1 MTTNYQLSNP
11 STRALQSLS
20 HETWSRILSLA
31 KFYGWHPMGTLPP
44 FIQNLRGVPQEAW
57 DGTYLRADGQS
68 VVAEDALMLAIA
80 LRMSLDDIPDV
91 NPDRELTLKDDL
103 PEWLSPAE
111 KALLEDGLEDMDLEE
126 QEPLGILPFE
136 FFAGD
141 AKQNLVDIIHFC
153 MLGEFVI
160 S

>member
-1 MTTNYQLSNP
+1 MTITYQLSNQ

-20 HETWSRILSLA
+20 RDAWSRVLSLGM
-31 KFYGWHPMGTLPP
+31 FYGWHPMGTLPP
-44 FIQNLRGVPQEAW
+44 FIQNLRGAPQEAW
-57 DGTYLRADGQS
+57 DGTYVRAEGQTVRS
-68 VVAEDALMLAIA
+68 EDALMLAIA

-91 NPDRELTLKDDL
+91 NPDRDLILEDDL
-103 PEWLSPAE
+103 PDWLSPAE
-111 KALLEDGLEDMDLEE
+111 KAMLLDGLEEYDDLS
-126 QEPLGILPFE
+126 LGVLPFE

-141 AKQNLVDIIHFC
+141 AKQNLVDLIHFC